1 MGHVQSKAQVQQ
13 GDAGKECSNISELVL
28 SLATNQN
35 QSFFLDL
42 SFQKI
47 YMLK

>member
-1 MGHVQSKAQVQQ
+1 MGQVQSKTQVQQ

-35 QSFFLDL
+35 QSFFPRPKFSEDL
-42 SFQKI
+42 HA
-47 YMLK
+47 